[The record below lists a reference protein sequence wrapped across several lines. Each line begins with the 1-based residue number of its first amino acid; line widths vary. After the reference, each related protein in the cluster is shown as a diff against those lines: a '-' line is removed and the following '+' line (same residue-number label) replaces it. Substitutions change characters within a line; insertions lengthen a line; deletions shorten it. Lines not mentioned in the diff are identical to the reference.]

1 MTEFKEAKE
10 EFGKMVRWTE
20 QPKKPDENTIFI
32 GNVLQGILVNVR
44 RDVGQNES
52 SVYEIKTAQGEL
64 LSMWGSALLDGK
76 FAQVPMGSEV
86 RVTCLGMTQPKTAK
100 GRPYMNFKV
109 EYAKPVVSMTEAT
122 TAKPATAGNVAAPAA
137 APAAA
142 AGAVD
147 EGY

>member
-1 MTEFKEAKE
+1 VKKV
-10 EFGKMVRWTE
+10 GK
-20 QPKKPDENTIFI
+20 
-32 GNVLQGILVNVR
+32 
-44 RDVGQNES
+44 NES
-52 SVYEIKTAQGEL
+52 TVYEIRTAKGEL

-109 EYAKPVVSMTEAT
+109 EYAKPVTTMTEA
-122 TAKPATAGNVAAPAA
+122 AAPARGNTAAPAA
-137 APAAA
+137 PVAPAAS
-142 AGAVD
+142 GAVD